1 MSYSSF
7 ELLDHSKPIVVFGR
21 DGQVGRA
28 LQVCLKDLKAPVVF
42 LGRTDCDL
50 SNELSIRDV
59 LNRYQ
64 PQVII
69 NAAAYTAVDKAE
81 SADQRE
87 LAFAINAMAPKIMAQ
102 YAAGVAHGILVHYS
116 TDYVFA
122 DTKKTTYLEADT
134 VGPVDQLCVYG
145 QSKLAGEL
153 AIKEAF
159 DLNTSSDL
167 SDGLDGLNLGEANQ
181 QSSVSRYF
189 ILRTSWVYGE
199 GGNFIRTM
207 LRLAGER
214 DQLKVVADQVGAPT
228 SAQWLAE
235 VGVQMAGSRVESGIY
250 HAVPDGEVSWHG
262 LAVFAIETA
271 ASCGEGIELK
281 SENILPI
288 PATDYPV
295 PAARPYNSRLGNQK
309 LKKALSEM
317 AFTGQYPHWRDQVEK
332 YVKQVVEESMKS

>member
-7 ELLDHSKPIVVFGR
+7 ELLDHGRPILVFGR
-21 DGQVGRA
+21 GGQVGRA
-28 LQVCLKDLKAPVVF
+28 LQACLKDLKMPAVF
-42 LGRTDCDL
+42 LGRADCDL
-50 SNELSIRDV
+50 TNESSIVEV

-102 YAAGVAHGILVHYS
+102 YAAGVAHGTLVHYS

-122 DTKKTTYLEADT
+122 DTKATAYLETDT

-145 QSKLAGEL
+145 QSKLAGEQ
-153 AIKEAF
+153 AIEEAF
-159 DLNTSSDL
+159 N
-167 SDGLDGLNLGEANQ
+167 
-181 QSSVSRYF
+181 SVHDSGHETYADRFSRYF
-189 ILRTSWVYGE
+189 ILRTSWVYGD

-207 LRLAGER
+207 LRLAAER

-235 VGVQMAGSRVESGIY
+235 LGVQMAGSRVKSGIY

-271 ASCGEGIELK
+271 ASYGEGIEVK

-295 PAARPYNSRLGNQK
+295 PAARPYNSRLSNQK

-332 YVKQVVEESMKS
+332 YVKQVVEESLKS

>member
-7 ELLDHSKPIVVFGR
+7 ELLDHGKPIVVFGR

-28 LQVCLKDLKAPVVF
+28 LQVCLKDLKVPVVF
-42 LGRTDCDL
+42 LGRSDCDV
-50 SNELSIRDV
+50 SNELSIREV

-102 YAAGVAHGILVHYS
+102 YAAGVAHGTLVHYS

-122 DTKKTTYLEADT
+122 DTKATAYLETDT

-145 QSKLAGEL
+145 QSKLAGEQ
-153 AIKEAF
+153 AIEEAF
-159 DLNTSSDL
+159 N
-167 SDGLDGLNLGEANQ
+167 
-181 QSSVSRYF
+181 SVHDSGHETYADRFSRYF

-199 GGNFIRTM
+199 GSNFIRTI

-214 DQLKVVADQVGAPT
+214 DQLRVVSDQIGVPS
-228 SAQWLAE
+228 SAVWLAE
-235 VGVQMAGSRVESGIY
+235 IGIQMAGSRVESGIY
-250 HAVPDGEVSWHG
+250 HSVPDGEVSWHG

-271 ASCGEGIELK
+271 VTYGEGIEVK

-295 PAARPYNSRLGNQK
+295 PAVRPYNSRLSNQK
-309 LKKALSEM
+309 IKKVLSEM
-317 AFTGQYPHWRDQVEK
+317 AFTGQYPHWREQVEM
-332 YVKQVVEESMKS
+332 YVKQVVQESLKS

>member
-7 ELLDHSKPIVVFGR
+7 KLLDQSKPIVVFGR
-21 DGQVGRA
+21 DGQIGKA
-28 LQVCLKDLKAPVVF
+28 LQVCLKELKTPAVF
-42 LGRTDCDL
+42 LGRAECDL
-50 SNELSIRDV
+50 ANEDAIRQV

-81 SADQRE
+81 SERQ
-87 LAFAINAMAPKIMAQ
+87 LAFAINATAPQIMAH
-102 YAAGVAHGILVHYS
+102 YIANVSHGILVHYS

-122 DTKKTTYLEADT
+122 DTKISAYSESDAP
-134 VGPVDQLCVYG
+134 GPMNQLSVYG
-145 QSKLAGEL
+145 QSKLTGEQE
-153 AIKEAF
+153 IKEAF
-159 DLNTSSDL
+159 
-167 SDGLDGLNLGEANQ
+167 NLAHDSGHTQ
-181 QSSVSRYF
+181 YVDKFSRYF

-214 DQLKVVADQVGAPT
+214 DQLKVVADQIGVPT

-235 VGVQMAGSRVESGIY
+235 VGIQMAGSRLESGIY
-250 HAVPDGEVSWHG
+250 HAVPDGESSWHN

-271 ASCGEGIELK
+271 VTAGEGIELK

-288 PATDYPV
+288 PAIDYPL
-295 PAARPYNSRLGNQK
+295 PAKRPNNSRLNNIK

-317 AFTGQYPHWRDQVEK
+317 AFTGQYPHWHEQVEGYVDN
-332 YVKQVVEESMKS
+332 YVKNALRS